1 VIGRDVIEKY
11 LDSLAKPRGSLGR
24 LERIAAR
31 LAEIQGTLAPIT
43 KPRRVVLF
51 AADHGV
57 VEAGVTAWPS
67 SVTELMIATI
77 LAGRAASS
85 VLANV
90 SNTELRLVDVGTR
103 GQELDAD
110 LHLYRRAIVR
120 VGTANLALEPAMTVA
135 DFDKAWRVGKEEACA
150 AIGQGCRL
158 LAAGDMGIG
167 NTTPSACIAMLLAD
181 LPCELAVGPGAGAD
195 AAVMARKRLV
205 VSGSV
210 ARALPMLTHEPT
222 AAIAS
227 VAGLEIVATAGFYAA
242 AAQAGI
248 TIVLDG
254 FISAAAALI
263 TERLVPGSTRRM
275 IAGHV
280 SSESGHAAILAKL
293 GLEPVLDWRM
303 RLGEGTGAL
312 IAMPLLDAAAALLA
326 DMATLEDL
334 GVGRCD

>member
-1 VIGRDVIEKY
+1 VIERDAIEKY

-24 LERIAAR
+24 LERVAAR
-31 LAEIQGTLAPIT
+31 LAEIQGTLSPIT
-43 KPRRVVLF
+43 KPRRLVLF

-77 LAGRAASS
+77 VAGKAASS
-85 VLANV
+85 VLAKG
-90 SNTELRLVDVGTR
+90 SNTELRLVDVGTL
-103 GQELDAD
+103 GTVLDAEP
-110 LHLYRRAIVR
+110 HFYRRAIVR
-120 VGTANLALEPAMTVA
+120 AGTANLALEPAMTVA
-135 DFDKAWRVGKEEACA
+135 DFDSAWRVGNEEACS

-181 LPCELAVGPGAGAD
+181 LPCELAVGPGAGAN
-195 AAVMARKRLV
+195 ATVMARKRLV
-205 VSGSV
+205 VSAGV
-210 ARALPMLTHEPT
+210 ARARPMLSHDPT

-227 VAGLEIVATAGFYAA
+227 VAGLEIVAMAGFYSA

-254 FISAAAALI
+254 FISGAAALI
-263 TERLVPGSTRRM
+263 AERLVPGSTRCM
-275 IAGHV
+275 MAGHI
-280 SSESGHAAILAKL
+280 SSEPGHAAILAKL
-293 GLEPVLDWRM
+293 GLEPVIDWKM

-312 IAMPLLDAAAALLA
+312 IAMPLLDAAAVLLA
-326 DMATLEDL
+326 EMATLDDL